1 MRIRKRSWKH
11 WGLLTAILAIPA
23 MALSQAGDAGGVL
36 VVAGGDGQATLVR
49 LRGKSYVE
57 LEDLA
62 RLTRGSLSFN
72 GKQTTLTLPG
82 TTGTVVEKSPA
93 NPEFSKDFLR
103 SGIEEMTVIREW
115 RIALTNAIQRGI
127 PVTGDWMGLYQG
139 QAQKDLRLA
148 SVAAGTDSDR
158 NAYQL
163 LSNEYD
169 KMKKLSDR
177 FVAEHASQ
185 TYTSPDSLESDPL
198 NQQVLTCARALAA
211 MAATGQ
217 YVDDGSC
224 H

>member
-1 MRIRKRSWKH
+1 M
-11 WGLLTAILAIPA
+11 LAATLAVPA

-36 VVAGGDGQATLVR
+36 VVAGEDGQAPVVR

-82 TTGTVVEKSPA
+82 TAGTEVAKTST

-115 RIALTNAIQRGI
+115 RVALTNAIQRGI
-127 PVTGDWMGLYQG
+127 PVTDDWMGLYQG

-177 FVAEHASQ
+177 FVAQHASQ
-185 TYTSPDSLESDPL
+185 TYTSPDALESDPL
-198 NQQVLTCARALAA
+198 NQQILSCARALAA